1 MASEDDD
8 LGRFDNIC
16 DIQETRDKAKEIYR
30 LVKSNPNVSSLGT
43 VALAAICAYVASS
56 RLGNGDVQRNLALTA
71 SSLATMADFESG
83 VSTVEYSLGG
93 GHQGRK
99 SRSSTHG
106 FYDRLIEEHRLT
118 AVSGFLKRSMRKAED
133 FLVMQAVF
141 DIDNREIKYAIFY
154 WIHAILMPNVR
165 LDHEAFLEE
174 TGDTGK
180 FDRIVQLLTSRA
192 VHLKEQITAERT
204 EHVSALPSPYPTPSK
219 TPTRPPR
226 RAKPEKLPSHFDANK
241 DTTPTRSLTLKIP
254 RLSADNSSSGS
265 PRRSPV
271 LHTSEAAINGAP
283 PELPE
288 DPQEDDNVEKL
299 TIHEQAGE
307 SMTQGLEAYERF
319 PNTLQGYMQW
329 RLAEDHKLR
338 DAQKLTPE
346 EKIAALT
353 AGLEEKEAALS
364 AANANAAN
372 LQAELSSLEKDLKT
386 KDSELAVATTTITTL
401 QSEMQKQSFEHQ
413 QELAMLKNK
422 LEDAQYSK
430 EAHQEPL
437 KNQVSENAVQTSGE
451 MSGIETT
458 SDQHLEMYAALQ
470 LSGSGQKEAEHS
482 RLQRDESFGEELED
496 FRDRESHQGDTL
508 KDEIQRLQNEN
519 FVITTRY
526 KRKIDAL
533 KRQIT
538 SERITRQQQDILEYL
553 NITAQRTHLSKA
565 IDDYEPRR
573 ETSRRVLMAVRSHL
587 KALDAIG
594 ERRRNIP
601 LKYDKL
607 VEVVTNRYGIKEEDE
622 DDMGDFNLWG
632 VQDGDEDEG
641 LDTAGLEPKHKKRKI
656 ASVS

>member
-56 RLGNGDVQRNLALTA
+56 RLGNGDVQRNLALTV

-83 VSTVEYSLGG
+83 VSTVEYALGG

-165 LDHEAFLEE
+165 LDHEALLEE

-180 FDRIVQLLTSRA
+180 FDCIVQLLTSRA
-192 VHLKEQITAERT
+192 VHLKEQITAERG

-219 TPTRPPR
+219 TPTRVQR

-283 PELPE
+283 PEL
-288 DPQEDDNVEKL
+288 EDDSVEKL
-299 TIHEQAGE
+299 KIHEQAGE
-307 SMTQGLEAYERF
+307 STTQGLEAYERF

-329 RLAEDHKLR
+329 KIAESHKLR
-338 DAQKLTPE
+338 DTQQLTPE

-364 AANANAAN
+364 AN
-372 LQAELSSLEKDLKT
+372 LQAELSSLEKDLRT
-386 KDSELAVATTTITTL
+386 KDSELAVAATTITTL
-401 QSEMQKQSFEHQ
+401 QSEMQKQLFEHQ
-413 QELAMLKNK
+413 QELAMLNNK

-430 EAHQEPL
+430 KTRQEPFKDL
-437 KNQVSENAVQTSGE
+437 SENAEE

-458 SDQHLEMYAALQ
+458 SDQHLKTDAALQ

-508 KDEIQRLQNEN
+508 KDEIQRLQDEN
-519 FVITTRY
+519 LVITTRY

-533 KRQIT
+533 KCQIT

-553 NITAQRTHLSKA
+553 NITAQRAHLSEA

-622 DDMGDFNLWG
+622 DEIGDFDLWG
-632 VQDGDEDEG
+632 VQGEDGDEG
-641 LDTAGLEPKHKKRKI
+641 LDTAGLEPRHKKRKV

>member
-43 VALAAICAYVASS
+43 DALAAICAYVASS
-56 RLGNGDVQRNLALTA
+56 RLGNSDVQRNLALTA

-83 VSTVEYSLGG
+83 VSTIEYALGSG
-93 GHQGRK
+93 YQGRK

-133 FLVMQAVF
+133 FLVMQSVF

-165 LDHEAFLEE
+165 LDHEALLEE

-192 VHLKEQITAERT
+192 VHLKEQITAERG
-204 EHVSALPSPYPTPSK
+204 EHISALPRPYPTPSK
-219 TPTRPPR
+219 TPTRAQR
-226 RAKPEKLPSHFDANK
+226 RAKLPSHFNANK
-241 DTTPTRSLTLKIP
+241 DTTPNRSLTLKIP
-254 RLSADNSSSGS
+254 RLSADGSSSSS

-271 LHTSEAAINGAP
+271 LRTSEAAIDGAP

-288 DPQEDDNVEKL
+288 DLQDVEMLK
-299 TIHEQAGE
+299 IHEETGE
-307 SMTQGLEAYERF
+307 STTQDFEEYH
-319 PNTLQGYMQW
+319 
-329 RLAEDHKLR
+329 RLPGAPQL
-338 DAQKLTPE
+338 APE
-346 EKIAALT
+346 EKIAALI
-353 AGLEEKEAALS
+353 ASLEEKEAALS

-372 LQAELSSLEKDLKT
+372 LRTELSSLEKDLKI
-386 KDSELAVATTTITTL
+386 KNSELTVASETITIL
-401 QSEMQKQSFEHQ
+401 QSEKQKQSFEHQ
-413 QELAMLKNK
+413 QELAILKNK
-422 LEDAQYSK
+422 LEDAQCSTK
-430 EAHQEPL
+430 ARQEPL
-437 KNQVSENAVQTSGE
+437 KNQMSENAVQTSGE

-458 SDQHLEMYAALQ
+458 SDQHLEMDPALQ
-470 LSGSGQKEAEHS
+470 LSRSGQKEAENSH
-482 RLQRDESFGEELED
+482 LQGDESFGEELEEFGD
-496 FRDRESHQGDTL
+496 RDSHQGDTL
-508 KDEIQRLQNEN
+508 RSMI
-519 FVITTRY
+519 RY

-538 SERITRQQQDILEYL
+538 SERIARQQQDILEYL
-553 NITAQRTHLSKA
+553 NITAQRAHLSEA

-573 ETSRRVLMAVRSHL
+573 ETSRRVLMAVRAHL

-607 VEVVTNRYGIKEEDE
+607 VEVVTNRYGIKEEDDGE
-622 DDMGDFNLWG
+622 MGGFDLWG
-632 VQDGDEDEG
+632 IQAEDEDGG
-641 LDTAGLEPKHKKRKI
+641 LDTAGLEPRHKKRKI
-656 ASVS
+656 VSVS

>member
-56 RLGNGDVQRNLALTA
+56 RLGNSDVQRNLALTA

-83 VSTVEYSLGG
+83 VSTVEYALGG

-118 AVSGFLKRSMRKAED
+118 AVSGFLKRSLRKAED

-192 VHLKEQITAERT
+192 VHLKEQITAERG
-204 EHVSALPSPYPTPSK
+204 EHVSALPSSYPTPSK
-219 TPTRPPR
+219 TPTRAQR
-226 RAKPEKLPSHFDANK
+226 RAKPERLPSHFDANK

-254 RLSADNSSSGS
+254 RPSSDNSSSGS

-271 LHTSEAAINGAP
+271 LRTSEAAIDGAP
-283 PELPE
+283 SELPE
-288 DPQEDDNVEKL
+288 DPQDVEMLK
-299 TIHEQAGE
+299 IHEQTGE
-307 SMTQGLEAYERF
+307 LTTQGPEALERH
-319 PNTLQGYMQW
+319 PHTLQAYLQR
-329 RLAEDHKLR
+329 RLTEYHKLP
-338 DAQKLTPE
+338 DAQPLTPE
-346 EKIAALT
+346 EEIAALM
-353 AGLEEKEAALS
+353 AVFEEKEAALS

-386 KDSELAVATTTITTL
+386 KDSELAVATTTIITL

-413 QELAMLKNK
+413 HELAKLKNK
-422 LEDAQYSK
+422 LENAQYSK
-430 EAHQEPL
+430 KTLQEPL
-437 KNQVSENAVQTSGE
+437 KNQVSETAVQTSGE

-458 SDQHLEMYAALQ
+458 SDQHLEMDSALQ

-482 RLQRDESFGEELED
+482 RLQRDAGFGEELEEFQD
-496 FRDRESHQGDTL
+496 GDSHQGDTL
-508 KDEIQRLQNEN
+508 EDEIQRLQDEN

-533 KRQIT
+533 KHQTT

-553 NITAQRTHLSKA
+553 NITAQSTHLSEA
-565 IDDYEPRR
+565 IDDYEPRS

-587 KALDAIG
+587 RALNAIG

-622 DDMGDFNLWG
+622 DEMGYFDLWG
-632 VQDGDEDEG
+632 VQGEDEDEE
-641 LDTAGLEPKHKKRKI
+641 LEPKHKKRKV